1 MFRYRRGAGALG
13 GRAYYICSACHQT
26 KYEAV
31 PANGHKWDSG
41 KVTKAAGCETVGE
54 MTYTCSVCSA
64 KRTEAIAATGHS
76 YANGKCTRCD
86 TADPNYKPAP
96 KAPELKITTSAGKP
110 KIYWNA
116 VDGAVKYWVYRSSDG
131 KNFSYWDSTTKTSY
145 VNSGAKKNTKYYYKV
160 KAVCASNSYAN
171 SAQSATVSIKAT
183 K

>member
-1 MFRYRRGAGALG
+1 MG
-13 GRAYYICSACHQT
+13 GRAYYICSACHQA

-54 MTYTCSVCSA
+54 MTYICSVCSA

-76 YANGKCTRCD
+76 YANGKCTRCG
-86 TADPNYKPAP
+86 TADPNYIAAPA
-96 KAPELKITTSAGKP
+96 LSITTSAGKP
-110 KIYWNA
+110 KIYCNA
-116 VDGAVKYWVYRSSDG
+116 VDGAVKYWVYHSTDG

-160 KAVCASNSYAN
+160 KAVCASNSNAN
-171 SAQSATVSIKAT
+171 SAQSSAVSIKAT

>member
-1 MFRYRRGAGALG
+1 MG
-13 GRAYYICSACHQT
+13 GRAYYICSACHQA

-76 YANGKCTRCD
+76 YANGKPQLSWKAVTG
-86 TADPNYKPAP
+86 AD
-96 KAPELKITTSAGKP
+96 
-110 KIYWNA
+110 
-116 VDGAVKYWVYRSSDG
+116 KYYVYRSTDG

-145 VNSGAKKNTKYYYKV
+145 VNSGAKKNTNYYYKV

-171 SAQSATVSIKAT
+171 SAQSSIVSIKVT

>member
-1 MFRYRRGAGALG
+1 MLRLTPRRPSTSMFRYRRGAGALG
-13 GRAYYICSACHQT
+13 GRAYYICSACHQA

-54 MTYTCSVCSA
+54 MTYICSVCSA

-96 KAPELKITTSAGKP
+96 
-110 KIYWNA
+110 NA
-116 VDGAVKYWVYRSSDG
+116 HVR
-131 KNFSYWDSTTKTSY
+131 
-145 VNSGAKKNTKYYYKV
+145 
-160 KAVCASNSYAN
+160 
-171 SAQSATVSIKAT
+171 
-183 K
+183 